1 MSESEYIRTSPV
13 KDCYF
18 KICDDQD
25 QIIRDMINSSQST
38 CDPSTQ
44 EDTPTEISIHDIDKL
59 TKDDNPNIASLND
72 TITLIE
78 NKYGKD
84 WKEHILCKLV
94 VIWASK
100 MFKCEHVKEIVP
112 DLFDLCEE
120 YRNTGKVNGK
130 QLPED
135 FFLLV
140 CNILNP
146 ETECIKY
153 EKIN

>member
-1 MSESEYIRTSPV
+1 MSEREYIRTSPT
-13 KDCYF
+13 KDCYL

-25 QIIRDMINSSQST
+25 QIIRDMINSSQSNF
-38 CDPSTQ
+38 DESTQ
-44 EDTPTEISIHDIDKL
+44 
-59 TKDDNPNIASLND
+59 DDNPTIFSLND

-94 VIWASK
+94 VIWTSK
-100 MFKCEHVKEIVP
+100 MFNSEHVKEIVP

-130 QLPED
+130 ELPED
-135 FFLLV
+135 FLLLV
-140 CNILNP
+140 CNIINP

>member
-25 QIIRDMINSSQST
+25 QIIRDMINYSQST

-44 EDTPTEISIHDIDKL
+44 DDSPT
-59 TKDDNPNIASLND
+59 IASLND

-94 VIWASK
+94 VIWTSK
-100 MFKCEHVKEIVP
+100 MFNSEHVKEIVP

-120 YRNTGKVNGK
+120 YRNTRKVNGK
-130 QLPED
+130 EFQD
-135 FFLLV
+135 NFFLLAF
-140 CNILNP
+140 NIINP

-153 EKIN
+153 EKNN